1 MPPQSITAFD
11 GATSA
16 AVQEPT
22 AGVRVVGLDLSLTAT
37 GTALIR
43 PGMTT
48 AVQTL
53 KSKGAK
59 DATLSERADRLRK
72 LAREILLP
80 AATANVVVIEQPAYS
95 QTGGS
100 HHDRSGLWWLVVDAL
115 IFDDLRLVEVT
126 PQAVKIYATGKGNAS
141 KDEVLAAVVR
151 RYPDIEVRNNNE
163 ADALV
168 LAAIGARL
176 SGQPLE
182 ESLPQLHLRALD
194 KIRWTA

>member
-59 DATLSERADRLRK
+59 DATLGERADRLRK

-151 RYPDIEVRNNNE
+151 RYPNIEVRNNNE

-176 SGQPLE
+176 AGQPLE

>member
-1 MPPQSITAFD
+1 MHTHLGAPD

-16 AVQEPT
+16 IVQEPAPT
-22 AGVRVVGLDLSLTAT
+22 TPRIVGLDLSLTAT
-37 GTALIR
+37 GLAFIR
-43 PGMTT
+43 PDSAAG
-48 AVQTL
+48 VQTL

-59 DATLSERADRLRK
+59 DASLAERALRIHN
-72 LAREILLP
+72 LARDIII
-80 AATANVVVIEQPAYS
+80 AACTADVVVIEQPAYN

-115 IFDDLRLVEVT
+115 ADEELRIVEAT
-126 PQAVKIYATGKGNAS
+126 PQAVKTYATGKGNAS

-151 RYPDIEVRNNNE
+151 RYPDVEVANNNE

-176 SGQPLE
+176 AGHPIE
-182 ESLPQLHLRALD
+182 ELPQTHLRALE
-194 KIRWTA
+194 KVRWEA